1 MQYSHLESFDK
12 KCHLYLYFKI
22 FWIFSQDIKSFPVA
36 EKLTEIN
43 GKKNAKTNFDF
54 NALCSSTPHKF

>member
-1 MQYSHLESFDK
+1 MSPVF
-12 KCHLYLYFKI
+12 I
-22 FWIFSQDIKSFPVA
+22 FQNILDFVA

-54 NALCSSTPHKF
+54 NALCSSTSHKF

>member
-1 MQYSHLESFDK
+1 MYPHLESFHK

-43 GKKNAKTNFDF
+43 AKTNFDF